1 MSPAPTGFVL
11 PDGVVALI
19 PKHLSHQR
27 WFSGPAPDPADV
39 AVVDADE
46 LASSAGGAHRLLW
59 AIVSVAPSRS
69 PSADEA
75 SEAPG
80 ETSVGEPPGSSA
92 GEAVEAASG
101 GPVEAGGGGSSE
113 AGWGASGDRYQLL
126 IGERPNGEH
135 AEFLNGHELAV
146 LGSVGDCYYYDATVD
161 PELALAWF
169 GVITEGGE
177 KAERFRPITGEQSNT
192 SLVFDDRVIAKAFRR
207 LREGPNPDVV
217 VTQALARVGF
227 RHVARPVAVWR
238 RDNTDLAFAQQFLV
252 GGTDGWALALT
263 SLRDLYS
270 SRPEDPAQ
278 AGGDF
283 GAEAAR
289 LGTVTAEM
297 HLAMA
302 DALGV
307 GRDEFRTEAWP
318 AVLAE
323 IEDRLR
329 AVLGAAYSGTGE
341 QLVGQLRAVED
352 PGPGIRAHG
361 DYHLGQVMRTDSGW
375 FVLDFE
381 GEPVRGVA
389 EREAFTSPYK
399 DVTGM
404 LRSFNYAAHYA
415 LLEREAHEQ
424 AALAGLAEGWE
435 QRNRHAFMEGYL
447 GTAGVSALLPE
458 RPEARQ
464 AVSLAFEL
472 QKALYELAYEQAYR
486 PDWVDIPSTAIQ
498 HLLSGSYYGGDG

>member
-1 MSPAPTGFVL
+1 VE
-11 PDGVVALI
+11 ALI
-19 PKHLSHQR
+19 PEHLGHQR
-27 WFSGPAPDPADV
+27 WFSGPPPDPADV
-39 AVVDADE
+39 AVVAADE

-59 AIVSVAPSRS
+59 AIVSVGSHSS
-69 PSADEA
+69 PSGADEEGEA

-80 ETSVGEPPGSSA
+80 ETSVGEPPTPGD
-92 GEAVEAASG
+92 GEEEEARRG
-101 GPVEAGGGGSSE
+101 GPVEAGGRE
-113 AGWGASGDRYQLL
+113 SGDRYQLL

-135 AEFLNGHELAV
+135 AQFLNGHELAV

-169 GVITEGGE
+169 GVITEGAE

-217 VTQALARVGF
+217 VTQALAGVGF
-227 RHVARPVAVWR
+227 QHVARPVAVWR

-252 GGTDGWALALT
+252 GGTEGWALALT
-263 SLRDLYS
+263 SLRDLYA

-307 GRDEFRTEAWP
+307 GREEFRAEAWP

-323 IEDRLR
+323 VEDRLR

-341 QLVGQLRAVED
+341 ELVEQLRAVED

-381 GEPVRGVA
+381 GEPARDVA

-404 LRSFNYAAHYA
+404 LRSFSYAAHYA

-424 AALAGLAEGWE
+424 ATLAPLADGWE
-435 QRNRHAFMEGYL
+435 QRNRQAFVEGYL
-447 GTAGVSALLPE
+447 GTSGLSALLPE
-458 RPEARQ
+458 RPEDRR

-498 HLLSGSYYGGDG
+498 RLLSGSYYGGDG